1 MRPTG
6 IGSSSVFAPQTCV
19 FAVRGARRLAGRML
33 VVAASVLALLPLPRT
48 HLTRPL
54 HLLTN
59 QPAAWPCSAA
69 KPAARC
75 RILCCDDEPDE
86 DPWLMLG
93 VSYSATDAQIR
104 RAFRHQARRLHPD
117 VCADPD
123 APERFRSLVA
133 AFKKLQTDQS
143 RARWRTQ
150 SRAAYDQRVRGS
162 AKERAARAWGAP
174 DRPRGRASK
183 PSTSAWHPGAARSA
197 TGVRKSA
204 AERAAQKWREVED
217 RARAQA
223 QTATRPRPPPPPPSP
238 PPPPP
243 PQQQQQQQQ
252 QQAAGSWPHQSSAS
266 TAEPPPL
273 ATPVGT
279 LLCEVLLV
287 ELRDVRDRTRHH
299 TERAA
304 WRRGRWS
311 SGRACAVVRPLLPS
325 AAPLG
330 CPGGSAS
337 LLAHSWAPP
346 YRPTA

>member
-1 MRPTG
+1 MGVLCLRDRRVLKQWSGPG
-6 IGSSSVFAPQTCV
+6 FAPPSPKLHTH
-19 FAVRGARRLAGRML
+19 MI
-33 VVAASVLALLPLPRT
+33 AAACGMLALLPLPRT
-48 HLTRPL
+48 HLTLPS
-54 HLLTN
+54 HLPN
-59 QPAAWPCSAA
+59 QPAVWPCSAA

-75 RILCCDDEPDE
+75 RVLCRDAEPDE
-86 DPWLMLG
+86 DPWLLLG

-174 DRPRGRASK
+174 DRPRGRSSK

-197 TGVRKSA
+197 TGVRKTA
-204 AERAAQKWREVED
+204 AERAAQKWREMED
-217 RARAQA
+217 RAQAQA
-223 QTATRPRPPPPPPSP
+223 QTATRPPPSPPSSP
-238 PPPPP
+238 PPPP
-243 PQQQQQQQQ
+243 QQQQQQQ
-252 QQAAGSWPHQSSAS
+252 QQAAGSWPHQQS
-266 TAEPPPL
+266 AEPPPL

-304 WRRGRWS
+304 WRRGRWN
-311 SGRACAVVRPLLPS
+311 SGRACAVLRPVLPS

-337 LLAHSWAPP
+337 LLAHSRAPP
-346 YRPTA
+346 YRPAA

>member
-1 MRPTG
+1 MFP
-6 IGSSSVFAPQTCV
+6 PQTFLGGVCSPCV
-19 FAVRGARRLAGRML
+19 VRGARRLAGRML

-48 HLTRPL
+48 HLTLPL
-54 HLLTN
+54 HLPTS

-174 DRPRGRASK
+174 DRPRGRSSK

-197 TGVRKSA
+197 TGVRKTA
-204 AERAAQKWREVED
+204 AERAAQKWREMED
-217 RARAQA
+217 RAQAQA
-223 QTATRPRPPPPPPSP
+223 QTATRPPPSPPSSP
-238 PPPPP
+238 PPPP
-243 PQQQQQQQQ
+243 QQQQQ
-252 QQAAGSWPHQSSAS
+252 QQAAGSWPHQQS
-266 TAEPPPL
+266 AEPPPL

-304 WRRGRWS
+304 WRRGRWN

-337 LLAHSWAPP
+337 LLAHSRAPP
-346 YRPTA
+346 YRPAA